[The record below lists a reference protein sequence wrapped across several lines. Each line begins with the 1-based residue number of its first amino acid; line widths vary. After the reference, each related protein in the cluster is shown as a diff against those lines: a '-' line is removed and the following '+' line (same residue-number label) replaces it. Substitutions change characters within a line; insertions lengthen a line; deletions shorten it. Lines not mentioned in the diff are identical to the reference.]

1 MKCSYKDYVT
11 KIRLVDFS
19 QYKVL
24 VLGAGFMGAEYIKAL
39 NHLGIKDISA
49 VCATK
54 STAERISSGYVVR
67 AYDGG
72 YEKYLLNK
80 DADYDLVIVAVPTPS
95 LVKALECCVK
105 AGYTNILVEK
115 PCSLFPAE
123 LLALSEKYPNPKFRI
138 RVAYNR
144 VNYESFHIAKELSDA
159 DGGIQSCIYH
169 ITEWSHTFDF
179 DKESKETFKRWGI
192 ANTSHVLSMAH
203 YLIGIPKE
211 YNCGQSGSL
220 SWHPSGSIFYGS
232 GVSEHD
238 IPFVYFGNWGSA
250 GRWGV
255 EIHTDRYAYRMVPL
269 EKLYRCKKGTVAW
282 EEVVLSNVFTG
293 VKEGVAE
300 QIIAM
305 LLQEKD
311 HYFNI
316 PTLEESARLTS
327 YAEQVFG
334 YDS

>member
-1 MKCSYKDYVT
+1 MRCSYKDYLT

-19 QYKVL
+19 KYKVL
-24 VLGAGFMGAEYIKAL
+24 VLGAGFMGVEYIKAL
-39 NHLGIKDISA
+39 RHLGIKDIFV

-54 STAERISSGYVVR
+54 STAERISMEYGVKIHH
-67 AYDGG
+67 GG
-72 YEKYLLNK
+72 YERYLSNK
-80 DADYDLVIVAVPTPS
+80 DIDYDLVIVAVPTPS
-95 LVKALECCVK
+95 LVKALEYCARTGSK
-105 AGYTNILVEK
+105 NILVEK
-115 PCSLFPAE
+115 PCSLYSDE
-123 LLALSEKYPNPKFRI
+123 LLALSEKYPDHGFRI

-144 VNYESFHIAKELSDA
+144 VNYESFHRTKELSDA
-159 DGGIQSCIYH
+159 DGGIQSCIYY

-179 DKESKETFKRWGI
+179 DKESKETFQRWGI

-203 YLIGIPKE
+203 YLIGMPME

-255 EIHTDRYAYRMVPL
+255 EIHTDRYAYRLVPL
-269 EKLYRCKKGTVAW
+269 EKLYRCKKGTIVW
-282 EEVVLSNVFTG
+282 EEVVLSNLFEG

-305 LLQEKD
+305 LLSDNDQ
-311 HYFNI
+311 YFDI
-316 PTLEESARLTS
+316 PTLKESARLTS
-327 YAEQVFG
+327 YAEKVFG
-334 YDS
+334 YKS